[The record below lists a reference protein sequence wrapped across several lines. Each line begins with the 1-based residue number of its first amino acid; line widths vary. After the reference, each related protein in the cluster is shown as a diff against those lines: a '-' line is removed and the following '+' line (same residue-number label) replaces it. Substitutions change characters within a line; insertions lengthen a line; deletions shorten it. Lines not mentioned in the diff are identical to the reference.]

1 MLGNHRCLAESSNDR
16 TGNSRILSD
25 DNEFHYAGAIA
36 MADSTI
42 WQLFSRISPIVCWNV
57 AGFLIA
63 ISLCGNGST
72 AIAADDAA
80 KPEQGNAV
88 LASSKTRLILL
99 GTAEG
104 RRPSHAT
111 SLPMHRSSAIRF
123 ISSMEGMEQPASC
136 SCPALRSE
144 TSRRSLPPISTRII
158 MRVTATCFLL
168 SWAAGRRNVI
178 DTYGPPHWR
187 R

>member
-1 MLGNHRCLAESSNDR
+1 
-16 TGNSRILSD
+16 
-25 DNEFHYAGAIA
+25 

-104 RRPSHAT
+104 PTPKPRYQPANALIVSDPVYIIDGGNGAARQLFLSGT
-111 SLPMHRSSAIRF
+111 SLRNIKA
-123 ISSMEGMEQPASC
+123 
-136 SCPALRSE
+136 
-144 TSRRSLPPISTRII
+144 IST
-158 MRVTATCFLL
+158 THQHSDHNAGYGNLLLL